1 MFNLKMEDKT
11 MSLVRFSNQV
21 PSLFDRF
28 FEGDLFDWSNRNFSN
43 TNTTLPSV
51 NIKEN
56 PDEFKVEVA
65 APGFDKGDFKL
76 ELNHDVLTISSEK
89 QMENE
94 IKDDEHFSK
103 REFSYQS
110 FTRSFTL
117 PNIADSERI
126 DANYENGILKVSIPK
141 KEESK
146 PKPSRMIEIK

>member
-1 MFNLKMEDKT
+1 

-28 FEGDLFDWSNRNFSN
+28 LEGDLFDWSNRNFST

-56 PDEFKVEVA
+56 ADEFKVEVA

-89 QMENE
+89 QIENE
-94 IKDDEHFSK
+94 TKDDEHFSK

-126 DANYENGILKVSIPK
+126 DANYDKGILTVSIPK
-141 KEESK
+141 KEEAK
-146 PKPSRMIEIK
+146 PRPSRMIEIK